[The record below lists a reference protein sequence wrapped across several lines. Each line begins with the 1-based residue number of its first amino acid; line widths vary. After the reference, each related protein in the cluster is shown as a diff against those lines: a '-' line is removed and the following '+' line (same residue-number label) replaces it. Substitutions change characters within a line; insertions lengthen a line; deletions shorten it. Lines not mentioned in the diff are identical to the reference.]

1 MWNRGS
7 VTKSNLTLMDN
18 GNKNSYAWLP
28 LWVAVAIA
36 AGMCIG
42 NWNNI
47 RSEYEQYDTYDYE
60 YPRRNSKVDMLLRV
74 VESQYVDTVE
84 SKSLIDH
91 AMSSILGELDP
102 HSSYIPAEDLQS
114 VNEELDGTFTGIGIQ
129 FNLLKD
135 TINVVSVISGGP
147 SERNGLMAGD
157 RIIMVDDSLFVGKE
171 LNEERVMKALR
182 GPKGSVVKLGVKRR
196 GEPELLT
203 YEIERGD
210 IPVNSVDV
218 AYMVTPRIG
227 YVKVGKFGRT
237 TFEEFIVALTR
248 LDNEGAESY
257 IIDLRGNT
265 GGYMDAAVNMVNEF
279 LPKDCDIVYAEGR
292 SFPREEATSNG
303 MGSFQEQ
310 PIIVLTDE
318 WSASSSEIF
327 AGAIQD
333 NDRGLIV
340 GRRTFGKGLVQTQYP
355 FPDGS
360 AVRLTVA
367 RYYTPSGRCIQKEYT
382 LGDEENYSLDIINR
396 YNRGEFFNADSIH
409 QHTELVYTTV
419 GGRTVYGGGGIM
431 PDVFV
436 PGDTTGITDY
446 YNTVINKGLLYKY
459 AFDYVDE
466 HREKLS
472 QAHNYKELLKGLN
485 GRRLLNDFVKYAA
498 DNGVKPHYGQ
508 IATSRELLTNLLQA
522 YIARDILGDDA
533 FYPIYMSDDV
543 VLHKACELLE
553 AGKGR
558 PELPAPDETEEQ

>member
-1 MWNRGS
+1 MEEI
-7 VTKSNLTLMDN
+7 
-18 GNKNSYAWLP
+18 
-28 LWVAVAIA
+28 VAT
-36 AGMCIG
+36 G
-42 NWNNI
+42 
-47 RSEYEQYDTYDYE
+47 YDF
-60 YPRRNSKVDMLLRV
+60 K
-74 VESQYVDTVE
+74 
-84 SKSLIDH
+84 
-91 AMSSILGELDP
+91 A
-102 HSSYIPAEDLQS
+102 
-114 VNEELDGTFTGIGIQ
+114 
-129 FNLLKD
+129 
-135 TINVVSVISGGP
+135 
-147 SERNGLMAGD
+147 
-157 RIIMVDDSLFVGKE
+157 DSLEIPINISK
-171 LNEERVMKALR
+171 
-182 GPKGSVVKLGVKRR
+182 
-196 GEPELLT
+196 
-203 YEIERGD
+203 IERGD

-292 SFPREEATSNG
+292 SFPREEAASNG

>member
-1 MWNRGS
+1 
-7 VTKSNLTLMDN
+7 MDN

-28 LWVAVAIA
+28 FWVAVAIA

-292 SFPREEATSNG
+292 SFPREEAASNG

-498 DNGVKPHYGQ
+498 DNGLKPHYGQ